1 MHVGDKVSHGAISE
15 AYCLLNAFLREEKI
29 AADYD
34 FERLKEA
41 IVFLADIL
49 KCPDNFKN
57 EKRDDDTAGANSD

>member
-15 AYCLLNAFLREEKI
+15 AYCLLNAFMREEKI

-34 FERLKEA
+34 FEKLKEA

-49 KCPDNFKN
+49 KHPDNFNN
-57 EKRDDDTAGANSD
+57 EKRDDNPAGDISN